1 MAVLAV
7 VRGELHAAHGADL
20 AHVLL
25 ASPPR
30 AAVDVLLG
38 VELGQ
43 EGVAPGRT
51 DSYEIVCNFLCKIT
65 TVGTD

>member
-25 ASPPR
+25 QVPPPR
-30 AAVDVLLG
+30 APVDVLFA

-43 EGVAPGRT
+43 EGVAPGE
-51 DSYEIVCNFLCKIT
+51 S
-65 TVGTD
+65 GTSFFTNL